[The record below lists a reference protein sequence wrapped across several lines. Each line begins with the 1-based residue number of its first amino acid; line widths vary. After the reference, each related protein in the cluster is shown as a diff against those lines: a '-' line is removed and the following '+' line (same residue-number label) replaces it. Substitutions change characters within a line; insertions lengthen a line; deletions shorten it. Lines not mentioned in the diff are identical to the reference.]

1 MWPKVVAVDHC
12 GGPGGAG
19 SGRWPAGGSSS
30 ASVPG
35 GTPWWLDR
43 GYGKKV
49 VGHVQSRGGRR
60 CTESRPECARRCLTR
75 SSLVAN
81 SGGRGWEGR
90 EM

>member
-1 MWPKVVAVDHC
+1 MWPKAVAVDRC

-43 GYGKKV
+43 G
-49 VGHVQSRGGRR
+49 
-60 CTESRPECARRCLTR
+60 
-75 SSLVAN
+75 
-81 SGGRGWEGR
+81 
-90 EM
+90 